1 MFNGESNF
9 YKREY
14 NVVIID
20 DDAVCRKLY
29 QKFLTNLNDKVIT
42 SYAPKYQIYSYA
54 SVEAFLADIRNIP
67 VPDTIL
73 LDHELSNDKD
83 SEEVMTGLEM
93 LKVLKSLYKGT
104 PIVMISGQNEI
115 DRGDF
120 IDHGADN
127 YLSKMFLKQQSLNYI
142 VEMYLRK
149 KVYFEDYGK
158 N

>member
-1 MFNGESNF
+1 M
-9 YKREY
+9 
-14 NVVIID
+14 
-20 DDAVCRKLY
+20 
-29 QKFLTNLNDKVIT
+29 
-42 SYAPKYQIYSYA
+42 
-54 SVEAFLADIRNIP
+54 
-67 VPDTIL
+67 
-73 LDHELSNDKD
+73 DHELSSDKD

-93 LKVLKSLYKGT
+93 LKVLKYLYKET